1 MKLSPL
7 TINLG
12 PVPMSCTA
20 DEIGAT
26 LAALLDEMRAVIPM
40 LRHDEREVLRRI
52 MSHDGDALAVGEVFP
67 DFSRESEAHKTLRRL
82 RAAQFVRPAVHGR
95 WDPEEPILVKP
106 FARLMWDHLGEAEIF
121 QDAAGD
127 ETPAG
132 HEVVVDLSEPAEA
145 EKPAV
150 DPEDVILNPV
160 EDDDVIDLAGDEAA
174 EPAEAAQSTGEWNE
188 EAILEYLRDSPEDE
202 RA

>member
-12 PVPMSCTA
+12 PVSMSCTA

-26 LAALLDEMRAVIPM
+26 LGALLDEMRAVIPM
-40 LRHDEREVLRRI
+40 LREDERAALRRI
-52 MSHDGDALAVGEVFP
+52 MSHDGDNLTVGDVFP
-67 DFSRESEAHKTLRRL
+67 EFHRESEAHKTLRRL

-95 WDPEEPILVKP
+95 WDPDEPILVKP

-121 QDAAGD
+121 QDGARAAGAA
-127 ETPAG
+127 EP
-132 HEVVVDLSEPAEA
+132 EVVVDLSEPEETKEPAAPEETAE
-145 EKPAV
+145 PAA

-160 EDDDVIDLAGDEAA
+160 DDADDVIDLADDEPA
-174 EPAEAAQSTGEWNE
+174 AEAATQPSTG
-188 EAILEYLRDSPEDE
+188 IIFVVL
-202 RA
+202 